1 MRTVRE
7 KMSFV
12 DQIYELP
19 PGAMVEIQLKETAI
33 RGEFNL
39 VSRGVGRNPEV
50 DQIHL
55 ERPMELPSGK
65 QRNGTVSVSV
75 KDIINCKLGL
85 MQNTNVANEYGLNRK

>member
-1 MRTVRE
+1 
-7 KMSFV
+7 MSFL

-39 VSRGVGRNPEV
+39 VSRGVGRNPDL

-65 QRNGTVSVSV
+65 QMNGTFSVLI
-75 KDIINCKLGL
+75 KNIINCKFGPIHSNKRG
-85 MQNTNVANEYGLNRK
+85 QCVC